1 MFEKKKTILRIFIFS
16 NVLFLSPTFE
26 VAALCLQ
33 ILPLVLFV
41 KESTVLAI
49 IFSEIPIYL
58 VPVLNLL
65 GTILLIK
72 PYRQSLFEIF
82 KRFQANVSE
91 SLPQLSTKGVQK
103 EGTVS
108 VQQNQTVATIYAA

>member
-1 MFEKKKTILRIFIFS
+1 M
-16 NVLFLSPTFE
+16 
-26 VAALCLQ
+26 
-33 ILPLVLFV
+33 
-41 KESTVLAI
+41 LAV

-58 VPVLNLL
+58 APVLNPL

-82 KRFQANVSE
+82 KRFRANVSE
-91 SLPQLSTKGVQK
+91 SFPQLSTMAGRK